1 MHYTLQ
7 FQAALSVWFVLFP
20 FLSYSQSDRS
30 TSEAFTRAAC
40 VHYAMEHSPL
50 LQQTI
55 LDQDIAQKE
64 VANSLSG
71 WLPQVSIDAG
81 LTNNVDKPNIVFP
94 NEQGD
99 PVVRE
104 IGVTYQ
110 SNATAT
116 ADQTLFSNEV
126 LAAARAAP
134 LVRQQASQN
143 TYAAKVD
150 LYVDVSKAFFDL
162 LTTQDQINILSEDLE
177 RLQKNV
183 KDARSRYE
191 NGIADPVDYKQA
203 TIQLNN
209 TRAQLTSAQES
220 LAYYRAVLKQRM
232 GYPTDRELEITYDAD
247 QLREEAT
254 IDTLQSPSYHNRI
267 EYRLLETQAG
277 LLSADISRYRWGFL
291 PRLSAFFNYQ
301 FGYFNE
307 QFAPL
312 YDRSFTSSQVG
323 LRASL
328 PLFQGASRVYSLQ
341 TAKLRAERL
350 GYARTN
356 LQNQIETEYAQATA
370 AYRGAYANWRLQQE
384 NEQLAREVYQ
394 TIQLQYDEGII
405 PYLEVIQAET
415 DLRSAQL
422 NTSNALLRVLS
433 GKVDVQ
439 RATGSAPIG
448 TMKMNE

>member
-1 MHYTLQ
+1 MHYTLRHHI
-7 FQAALSVWFVLFP
+7 ALLVWMLLP
-20 FLSYSQSDRS
+20 SFLSYGQSGS
-30 TSEAFTRAAC
+30 ASEAFTRAAC

-50 LQQTI
+50 LQQSM
-55 LDQDIAQKE
+55 LDQQIAQKE
-64 VANSLSG
+64 VATSLSG
-71 WLPQVSIDAG
+71 WLPQVTIDAN

-116 ADQTLFSNEV
+116 ANQTLFSNEV

-134 LVRQQASQN
+134 LVRQQANQN
-143 TYAAKVD
+143 TYATKID

-162 LTTQDQINILSEDLE
+162 LTTQDQVEILLEDQG

-183 KDARSRYE
+183 RDARIRYE

-209 TRAQLTSAQES
+209 TRAQLVSAQES
-220 LAYYRAVLKQRM
+220 LAYYRAVLKQRI
-232 GYPTDRELEITYDAD
+232 GYPSDRELTITYDAD
-247 QLREEAT
+247 ELRREAEM
-254 IDTLQSPSYHNRI
+254 DSLRSPSYRSRI
-267 EYRLLETQAG
+267 EYSLLETQAG
-277 LLSADISRYRWGFL
+277 LLSADVSRYRWGFL
-291 PRLSAFFNYQ
+291 PQLTAFFNYQ

-307 QFAPL
+307 EFDPL
-312 YDRSFTSSQVG
+312 YDRSFTSSQIG
-323 LRASL
+323 LRASV
-328 PLFQGASRVYSLQ
+328 PLFQGASRIYRLQ
-341 TAKLRAERL
+341 SAKLEAERL
-350 GYARTN
+350 NYARTD

-370 AYRGAYANWRLQQE
+370 AYQGAYANWQLQQE

-405 PYLEVIQAET
+405 PYIEVIQAET

-433 GKVDVQ
+433 SKVDVQ
-439 RATGSAPIG
+439 RATGTAPIG
-448 TMKMNE
+448 SLNANE

>member
-1 MHYTLQ
+1 MHYMPSYRSALLV
-7 FQAALSVWFVLFP
+7 LSVLIP
-20 FLSYSQSDRS
+20 FLTYSQSGNPGS
-30 TSEAFTRAAC
+30 NPFTRAAC
-40 VHYAMEHSPL
+40 VRYALDHSPL
-50 LQQTI
+50 LQQTVV
-55 LDQDIAQKE
+55 DQQIAQKQ
-64 VANSLSG
+64 VAGSLSG
-71 WLPQVSIDAG
+71 WLPQVAIDAN

-94 NEQGD
+94 NEQGE

-116 ADQTLFSNEV
+116 AAQTLFSNDV

-134 LVRQQASQN
+134 LIRQQANQN
-143 TYAAKVD
+143 TYAAKID
-150 LYVDVSKAFFDL
+150 LYVEVSKAFFDL
-162 LTTQDQINILSEDLE
+162 LTTQDQIEVLSEDRE

-183 KDARSRYE
+183 RDARIRYE
-191 NGIADPVDYKQA
+191 NGINDPVDYKQA

-209 TRAQLTSAQES
+209 TRAQLVSAQES

-232 GYPTDRELEITYDAD
+232 GYPSDQDLEITYDAD
-247 QLREEAT
+247 ELRQEAAM
-254 IDTLQSPSYHNRI
+254 DTLRSPSYRNRI
-267 EYRLLETQAG
+267 EYSLLETQAG
-277 LLSADISRYRWGFL
+277 LLSADVSRYRWGFL

-307 QFAPL
+307 QFDPL
-312 YDRSFTSSQVG
+312 YDRSFTSSQIG
-323 LRASL
+323 LRASI
-328 PLFQGASRVYSLQ
+328 PLFQGGSRIYNLQ
-341 TAKLRAERL
+341 AAKLEAERL

-356 LQNQIETEYAQATA
+356 LQNQIATEYAQATA
-370 AYRGAYANWRLQQE
+370 TYRGAYANWQLQQE

-433 GKVDVQ
+433 SKVDVQ
-439 RATGSAPIG
+439 RATGMVPI
-448 TMKMNE
+448 NE